1 MAFWNIDDKSSQTL
15 SDLIRGLQHSVNAA
29 MEMIETRN
37 IELLGRYFTEEGV
50 PLKKRIWV
58 DDKTAVDVPLISI
71 VNPSTVNIKEVE
83 MDFHVNVLDV
93 DLKKKIAQGGFNTG
107 DKEVAFDNN
116 LKRSK
121 LEVSFDG
128 KNDQSSMHVKI
139 KFEATP
145 IPEGLSRIVDEYDKT
160 IATYELRNNGNN
172 NY

>member
-1 MAFWNIDDKSSQTL
+1 MAFWNKDDKSSQTL
-15 SDLIRGLQHSVNAA
+15 SDLIRGLQHSVNSA

-37 IELLGRYFTEEGV
+37 IELLGRYFTEDGV

-83 MDFHVNVLDV
+83 MDFHVKVLDV
-93 DLKKKIAQGGFNTG
+93 DLKKKAAQGGFNTG
-107 DKEVAFDNN
+107 DKAVEFDNR

-128 KNDQSSMHVKI
+128 KNAHSSMHVKI

-160 IATYELRNNGNN
+160 IATYELRNGGNN
-172 NY
+172 E